1 MNAHLENRC
10 CLIALSHPRA
20 PGPVHRLLFCKHQ
33 LVYVVGEHLPGSDL
47 IEEEGSTFTELG
59 AEDGDFTVAL
69 SFSSRFPS
77 TLYNAAQTTK
87 DL

>member
-10 CLIALSHPRA
+10 RLIALSHPSV
-20 PGPVHRLLFCKHQ
+20 PGPAHRLFFCKHQ
-33 LVYVVGEHLPGSDL
+33 LIHVVGEHPPGSDL
-47 IEEEGSTFTELG
+47 IEEGSTFTEPG
-59 AEDGDFTVAL
+59 PEDDDFTVAL

-77 TLYNAAQTTK
+77 TLYSAAQTTK